1 MASIITIHLS
11 LTLLQIKDCTRGLRL
26 LSFTDSSSALGWLHH
41 STFNPVQNPLHDEAA
56 RFLATT
62 LISNNCSLYSQHIKG
77 ESNHIADSLSR
88 DFHLNDSI
96 LIHKLRSAFHSQMPD
111 HFTIYPLPAE
121 ITSWI
126 ESLGLKSTAT
136 KALQE
141 APATSKLD
149 TLTGGRDFSP
159 NVPLKTPS
167 SLTTTQLKEVRSSV
181 LSRTLSATT
190 NLAQRLKLPYAPQQ
204 SMPPSPMWLRPSEK
218 IS

>member
-1 MASIITIHLS
+1 MS
-11 LTLLQIKDCTRGLRL
+11 LKLLQIEESPRDIKN
-26 LSFTDSSSALGWLHH
+26 LSFTNISSALGWLHH

-141 APATSKLD
+141 APATSQLD

-159 NVPLKTPS
+159 NVPLKTHTSLS
-167 SLTTTQLKEVRSSV
+167 SHKLKEVRSSV
-181 LSRTLSATT
+181 LSQTQSGIMS
-190 NLAQRLKLPYAPQQ
+190 LAKHLKLPYEVPP
-204 SMPPSPMWLRPSEK
+204 SMPPSQMWLRPSENF
-218 IS
+218 S